1 MRIDK
6 KGYYNRFDEEP
17 TALNVQRR
25 LKELSLKTLQQYI
38 DKYDIEELEKQTAI
52 SEEIKPAKNK
62 RRAAP
67 INEDAAALSG
77 YYDDKLE
84 TTHTELNELKDKLTN
99 LNNWVSVIDS
109 KADVADVAIIG
120 NKKKRRITVR
130 VRI

>member
-6 KGYYNRFDEEP
+6 RGYYNRFDEEP
-17 TALNVQRR
+17 TELNVQRR

-38 DKYDIEELEKQTAI
+38 DKYDIEELEKQAAI
-52 SEEIKPAKNK
+52 SKVVKQAKNK

-84 TTHTELNELKDKLTN
+84 TTHTELNELKDKITI
-99 LNNWVSVIDS
+99 LNNCESVISS
-109 KADVADVAIIG
+109 KSDVDVVTIG
-120 NKKKRRITVR
+120 NKKKRRITIR